1 MAAKK
6 VDIMEIRQLLF
17 VKEKGESNPSYEK
30 FLSIYRN
37 TINHYVRLF
46 KASGLTYVELLSQD
60 ETSLEEM
67 FPAPAELH
75 SVDKQEPC
83 VRIAN
88 PDQQGKIA
96 VNKIY
101 LSIIVLN

>member
-46 KASGLTYVELLSQD
+46 KAKKKKYLDGLEKKRLEQLKSGKSVFGKNGVFS
-60 ETSLEEM
+60 SL
-67 FPAPAELH
+67 
-75 SVDKQEPC
+75 C
-83 VRIAN
+83 R
-88 PDQQGKIA
+88 
-96 VNKIY
+96 
-101 LSIIVLN
+101 VL